1 MELLSIRHVS
11 KSFLD
16 HDSTVHAVTDVSLDI
31 FPGEMIAIIGPS
43 GSGKT
48 TLLNLMGIVLAPD
61 TGEILVDGQSTDH
74 LNDSE
79 RCRIRNR
86 YFGYIVQDCALIEE
100 DTASQNIL
108 VPTLYSRQRK
118 SNAEYKKKMR
128 GLAEKLQVADK
139 LKTTVKNL
147 SGGERQRIAIIR
159 SLICDQQIILADE
172 PTGALDQEN
181 SFIVMEYLRE
191 VVNNERRAVVIVTHD
206 LNVACR
212 CDRVYQLTRGTLSVR
227 QPSEQ

>member
-1 MELLSIRHVS
+1 
-11 KSFLD
+11 
-16 HDSTVHAVTDVSLDI
+16 
-31 FPGEMIAIIGPS
+31 
-43 GSGKT
+43 
-48 TLLNLMGIVLAPD
+48 MGIVLAPD

-74 LNDSE
+74 LNDLE

-86 YFGYIVQDCALIEE
+86 YFGYIVQDFALIEE

-191 VVNNERRAVVIVTHD
+191 VVNHERRAVVIVTHD